1 MADCTCP
8 LSLIWTCTDRILR
21 STRFIVDAIAW
32 LYGLV
37 FAGCCAALAVIVFFF
52 LNESKDRSLEEI
64 DTMYITRVNPITSA
78 KWKAVEGGE
87 GGAAAHKENAQE
99 PEDGAGSNASA

>member
-1 MADCTCP
+1 M
-8 LSLIWTCTDRILR
+8 RY

-87 GGAAAHKENAQE
+87 SRAAHKENA
-99 PEDGAGSNASA
+99 EDGAGSNKSA